1 MQRGGRSP
9 AERAARAAIGE
20 HGLVDVAGARFK
32 VMRFDCLVGNI
43 AENGDELL
51 EARLRLRREVVGM
64 IDMLGAERSVDARG
78 DVAGVDE
85 VARLLAV
92 ALDRELLALG
102 EALRENAD
110 DAALAAIALALAVD
124 IGEAQDDEVEAKRLL
139 VEAQVML
146 DRDL

>member
-1 MQRGGRSP
+1 M
-9 AERAARAAIGE
+9 
-20 HGLVDVAGARFK
+20 V
-32 VMRFDCLVGNI
+32 
-43 AENGDELL
+43 
-51 EARLRLRREVVGM
+51 
-64 IDMLGAERSVDARG
+64 DMLGAERDVDARG
-78 DVAGVDE
+78 DVASVDE

-92 ALDRELLALG
+92 AVNRECFALG
-102 EALRENAD
+102 EALREDAD

>member
-1 MQRGGRSP
+1 MQRDGRSP

-20 HGLVDVAGARFK
+20 HGLVDVAGARLK
-32 VMRFDCLVGNI
+32 IARLDCLVGDV
-43 AENGDELL
+43 AEDGDEFL
-51 EARLRLRREVVGM
+51 EARLRLRREVVGVV
-64 IDMLGAERSVDARG
+64 DVLGAERGVDARG
-78 DVAGVDE
+78 DVASVDE

-92 ALDRELLALG
+92 ALDRERLALG
-102 EALRENAD
+102 EALREDAD